1 MNGYAPLGFFSWMID
16 MGIFTQEMNRLRR
29 HMDELNHQLFN
40 PVGLNILWPRKVGFL
55 FVSYINDIFLQ
66 LPSDKFVIP
75 AGDRVLREL
84 SPRCLECF
92 F

>member
-1 MNGYAPLGFFSWMID
+1 

-55 FVSYINDIFLQ
+55 FVSYIN
-66 LPSDKFVIP
+66 
-75 AGDRVLREL
+75 
-84 SPRCLECF
+84 
-92 F
+92 